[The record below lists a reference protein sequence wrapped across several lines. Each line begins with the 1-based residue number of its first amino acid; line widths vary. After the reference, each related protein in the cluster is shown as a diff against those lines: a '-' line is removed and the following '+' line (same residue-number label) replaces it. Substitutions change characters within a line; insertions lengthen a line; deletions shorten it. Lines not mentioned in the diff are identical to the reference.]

1 MKVFKVYKHPVSG
14 YEAVKIGFSWPGFF
28 WNGIWLLQKRLWG
41 IAVLWFLVMFLLVFI
56 VQVTDKE
63 PGGGQ
68 QAIVDIAVIL
78 WNLAASLIPGFKGNG
93 WRIANLEKSGFTF
106 VQEVQAET
114 PEAAIEQALRM
125 VSSLT
130 VPT

>member
-14 YEAVKIGFSWPGFF
+14 YEAVKVGFSWPGFF

-41 IAVLWFLVMFLLVFI
+41 IAVLWFLGMFILVFI
-56 VQVTDKE
+56 VQMTDKE
-63 PGGGQ
+63 EGGGRQ
-68 QAIVDIAVIL
+68 GIVDLAVVV

-93 WRIANLEKSGFTF
+93 WRMASLGKYGFTL

-114 PEAAIEQALRM
+114 PDAAIAQ
-125 VSSLT
+125 T
-130 VPT
+130 VTKL